1 LFLFAAV
8 FLRKSS
14 ALTLQIPAIYNTLT
28 LIPPMERKWKAMK
41 KSVRLSALLMALLLC
56 LTASAQAA
64 GKSSATP
71 TPAPLEIQTEV
82 IEEIPETIQKL
93 LDLAYNEWI
102 ATAGKNLKTKNKYTK
117 WRNNYEFEW
126 CGGFVTWCMLQLEIP
141 QQEWA
146 KTPKEEV
153 PGIVHV
159 KEAGVGKLVTGYT
172 RMNRLTMIPQKG
184 FIAVFGNGKK
194 FKGTVGATPYYH
206 VGLVYDVK
214 ELSPGKYRI
223 TTIEGNVDASRTK
236 EYKHAAHTVR
246 MYTRDYHPGTEKKKD
261 DLTLVP
267 ETERTRDE
275 SITFSYDYTYNN
287 PSMYIS
293 YFLMPWVPG
302 DPELELVPA
311 EVPAP

>member
-1 LFLFAAV
+1 MKTL
-8 FLRKSS
+8 KH
-14 ALTLQIPAIYNTLT
+14 LT
-28 LIPPMERKWKAMK
+28 
-41 KSVRLSALLMALLLC
+41 VLLLAV
-56 LTASAQAA
+56 LLGFTASAQAA
-64 GKSSATP
+64 GKSSPTP
-71 TPAPLEIQTEV
+71 TPAPRDISAEV
-82 IEEIPETIQKL
+82 VEDIPETIQQL
-93 LDLAYNEWI
+93 LDLAYGEMI
-102 ATAGKNLKTKNKYTK
+102 ETDAKNLKEKNKYTK
-117 WRNNYEFEW
+117 WRNNGSYGW
-126 CGGFVTWCMLQLEIP
+126 CGGFITWCMLELGVP

-223 TTIEGNVDASRTK
+223 TTIEGNVDTPRTK

-246 MYTRDYHPGTEKKKD
+246 MYTRDYDMNADRKQNIS
-261 DLTLVP
+261 LVP
-267 ETERTRDE
+267 EEERTQEETRL
-275 SITFSYDYTYNN
+275 FSYDYSYGNEN
-287 PSMYIS
+287 LYIS
-293 YFLMPWVPG
+293 MFLMPWIP
-302 DPELELVPA
+302 DETAA
-311 EVPAP
+311 E

>member
-1 LFLFAAV
+1 
-8 FLRKSS
+8 
-14 ALTLQIPAIYNTLT
+14 
-28 LIPPMERKWKAMK
+28 MERKWKAMK

-102 ATAGKNLKTKNKYTK
+102 ETDGKNLKTKNKYTK

-146 KTPKEEV
+146 KTPKEKV

-172 RMNRLTMIPQKG
+172 RMSRLTLVPQKG
-184 FIAVFGNGKK
+184 FIAVFGNGKSY
-194 FKGTVGATPYYH
+194 KGTGATPLYH
-206 VGLVYDVK
+206 VGLVYDVQ
-214 ELSPGKYRI
+214 ELSEGKYRI
-223 TTIEGNVDASRTK
+223 TTIEGNVNAPADETHKKSP
-236 EYKHAAHTVR
+236 HTIR
-246 MYTRDYHPGTEKKKD
+246 MYIRDYDMNAEQKKNI
-261 DLTLVP
+261 TLVP
-267 ETERTRDE
+267 EEERTRE
-275 SITFSYDYTYNN
+275 ENTLFSYGYTYDNEN
-287 PSMYIS
+287 LYLNL
-293 YFLMPWVPG
+293 FLMPWIPG
-302 DPELELVPA
+302 ESAA
-311 EVPAP
+311 E